1 MEFLAN
7 KIRDV
12 VVLGHQGSGKTS
24 LVEALY
30 AVANNKKEKGSIEKK
45 NTISDFTV
53 EEKNRLTSCSLS
65 VVNLAY
71 QDYKINLIDIPG
83 NDDFLYEAIGV
94 SKVVKGAILVIDG
107 SAGVQVETIKHYK
120 LLKRRGIPTII
131 FINKMDKEEVN
142 FDEVLEEIEDKISK
156 TCIPFCLPIGHESSF
171 DGFINVV
178 DLKARRYNGS
188 ECVDDV
194 IHDDKKEKVLELH
207 NKISE
212 QVALT
217 DDALLDKFFAGETL
231 TMDEIHTGLRKGVLN
246 GDLTPVLVG
255 CALKNIGIHTLL
267 DMLISYLPA
276 PNDLKPFTCFDASNK
291 EVIRKTDDAE
301 PFSAYIFKTT
311 VNPYSGVVSILKV
324 NSGTLKIGDEVY
336 CPNND
341 QTYRISTLFFV
352 NGNNQTN
359 TDIVHAGDICGIS
372 KIEELENGYSLCAK
386 NSVAK
391 FEPAHLP
398 TAVYFRSLEIEN
410 KKDEEKINSALAK
423 VLKESPCVELK
434 RNHETKQLLIGG
446 VSDSHIAY
454 IAEKI
459 KNTYNITVTLGEQ
472 KVVYRETIKGTAEA
486 EGRYVKQ
493 SGGAGFY
500 GIVTM
505 RFSPNDEN
513 IFTEEI
519 FGGAVPKSYFPAVEK
534 GFFEAVQQG
543 LLAGFPVVGVKA
555 TLIDGKYHSVDSNEL
570 AFKMAAILSFKEAY
584 MKCKPTI
591 LEPIMKITV
600 NVENQYIG
608 NIISDLNTRR
618 ARVLDMQEL
627 GDGTQNIIALA
638 PESEIL
644 DYVTKLRVLTQGSG
658 YFNREFDSFQEVP
671 SYMIDQVIAKNSLL
685 NNK

>member
-1 MEFLAN
+1 MDFLAN
-7 KIRDV
+7 NIRDV

-24 LVEALY
+24 LVEAVY
-30 AVANNKKEKGSIEKK
+30 AVANNKKDKGSIEKK

-71 QDYKINLIDIPG
+71 QNYKMNLIDIPG
-83 NDDFLYEAIGV
+83 NDDFIYEAIGV
-94 SKVVKGAILVIDG
+94 TKIVKGAILVIDA
-107 SAGVQVETIKHYK
+107 SQGVQVETVKHYK
-120 LLKRRGIPTII
+120 LLKKRGIPTII
-131 FINKMDKEEVN
+131 FVNKMDKEEVN
-142 FDEVLEEIEDKISK
+142 FDDVLSNIQTKISK
-156 TCIPFCLPIGHESSF
+156 TCVPFCLPIGHEHNF

-178 DLKARRYNGS
+178 DLKARKYNGV

-207 NKISE
+207 NMITE

-267 DMLISYLPA
+267 NMLISYLPA
-276 PNDLKPFTCFDASNK
+276 PNDLKPFACTDANGN
-291 EVIRKTDDAE
+291 EIVRKTEDSE

-324 NSGTLKIGDEVY
+324 NSGTLKLGDEVY
-336 CPNND
+336 CPNNG
-341 QTYRISTLFFV
+341 QSYKVNTLFFV
-352 NGNNQTN
+352 NGNSQENTN
-359 TDIVHAGDICGIS
+359 IVHAGDICGIS
-372 KIEELENGYSLCAK
+372 KIDDLENGYTICDK
-386 NSVAK
+386 NNVAK
-391 FEPAHLP
+391 YEPAHLP
-398 TAVYFRSLEIEN
+398 TAVYFKSLEVEN
-410 KKDEEKINSALAK
+410 KKDEEKINNALSK
-423 VLKESPCVELK
+423 ILKESPCVELK

-446 VSDSHIAY
+446 LSDSHIAY
-454 IAEKI
+454 IAERI
-459 KNTYNITVTLGEQ
+459 KNTYNITVTLGEP
-472 KVVYRETIKGTAEA
+472 KVVYRETIKASAEA
-486 EGRYVKQ
+486 EGRYIKQ
-493 SGGAGFY
+493 SGGSGFY
-500 GIVTM
+500 GVVVM
-505 RFSPNDEN
+505 RFSPSEKNE
-513 IFTEEI
+513 FTEEI
-519 FGGAVPKSYFPAVEK
+519 FGGSVPKSYFPAVEK
-534 GFFEAVQQG
+534 GFYESLQQG

-555 TLIDGKYHSVDSNEL
+555 TLLDGKYHSVDSNEL
-570 AFKMAAILSFKEAY
+570 AFKMAAILAFKEAY

-608 NIISDLNTRR
+608 NILSDLNLRR
-618 ARVLDMQEL
+618 ARVLNMEEL
-627 GDGTQNIIALA
+627 GDDTQNIVALA

-658 YFNREFDSFQEVP
+658 FFNREFDSFQEVP
-671 SYMIDQVIAKNSLL
+671 NYLIDQVLAKNSLL
-685 NNK
+685 NK